1 MDRRPAGAVLVLLA
15 IVGVTVAAV
24 LPGRRVPGTPVLTA
38 FPSPPVVGDC
48 LIDPLDPTTAFPVER
63 ARQVPQYGPCAGH
76 LTLGE
81 VVEVR
86 VPAPKGLIAGL
97 DERAG
102 CRRETLLRSGLRERD
117 GAFQIPGGNAEEPV
131 TWQYSIAASTGWI
144 GQIPWS
150 PGASGWAAC
159 IARPIGLYRSVGS
172 LTGSF
177 SGGVLPSEYGTCW
190 KSKDVSAAIR
200 TINCT
205 LPHAA
210 ELIALGRAVD
220 PGGVSWD
227 QAISSCNDQARL
239 TMNRADP
246 TADGTLTVTVDGS
259 GAGSSDPVTDLTC
272 FVTAADD
279 RRLVGSLVGRG
290 SAPPRFAP

>member
-1 MDRRPAGAVLVLLA
+1 VDRRLAGAVLVLLA

-24 LPGRRVPGTPVLTA
+24 LPGRRMPGTAVMTA
-38 FPSPPVVGDC
+38 FPPPPTVGDC
-48 LIDPLDPTTAFPVER
+48 LIDPLDPITPFPAER
-63 ARQVPQYGPCAGH
+63 QRQVPQYGPCAGH

-81 VVEVR
+81 VVEVHL
-86 VPAPKGLIAGL
+86 PAPKGLVAGL

-102 CRRETLLRSGLRERD
+102 CRRETLLRSGLREHA
-117 GAFQIPGGNAEEPV
+117 GAFQIPGGNDDEPV
-131 TWQYSIAASTGWI
+131 TWQYSIAAVTGWI

-150 PGASGWAAC
+150 PAASAWAAC
-159 IARPIGLYRSVGS
+159 IARPIGLDRSVDS

-177 SGGVLPSEYGTCW
+177 SGGILPNEYGTCW
-190 KSKDVSAAIR
+190 KSKDVSAAMR

-210 ELIALGRAVD
+210 ELIALGTAVD

-227 QAISSCNDQARL
+227 RASSSCTDQARL

-246 TADGTLTVTVDGS
+246 TAGGTLRVTVDGS

-279 RRLVGSLVGRG
+279 RRLIGSLVGRG
-290 SAPPRFAP
+290 FAPPRFVP